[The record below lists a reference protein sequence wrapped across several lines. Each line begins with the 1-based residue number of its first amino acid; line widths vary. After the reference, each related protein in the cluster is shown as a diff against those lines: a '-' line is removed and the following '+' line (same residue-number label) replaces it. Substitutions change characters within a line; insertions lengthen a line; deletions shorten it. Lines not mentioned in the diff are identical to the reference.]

1 MLSCTFSPL
10 PSLCV
15 VALLISSTSTVAQV
29 NSGTSSTDRI
39 TAAPLSQTEKPCL
52 EDVLY
57 VAPDHSEADFARN
70 TCTPSTPTSSS
81 MNSSAAPP
89 VTHPASEVAIVKTEI
104 KVVATQADS
113 SEGYERKI
121 TPQEIE
127 TSAGTFGDPSRYMQT
142 LPGVVS
148 DNDKFNDI
156 IVRGGNSQETLFIV
170 DNIEIPSIN
179 QLALSDTT
187 GGLVSMI
194 DNKAIQQMTLHTD
207 TYDSK
212 FDQRLSAVVE
222 ISTAKNTRTIPHAE
236 VELGMAGAGGSID
249 HPWGQN
255 GSMFLSARQSILN
268 LMTNDI
274 GMNGVPIY
282 TNGLFR
288 ADKRIDDKNNFW
300 GLSLTGVDSILIH
313 PNPKNRWETNPYDI
327 AYSGWRNTTGIN
339 WQHVFS
345 NRAFGVLGLSNSEQ
359 SQSLRE
365 NAQLIA
371 DATIYAEDTRD
382 GITRLKYDATLQP
395 KPWLTIT
402 AGART
407 VVNRLN
413 YQLDQPLGL
422 QNPYSENAA
431 PMNALSLHRDFSTF
445 SSAEYSQASLLLP
458 HGMKVVLGQRFSQ
471 WALLGSQAW
480 TPKVLLAAPIFGR
493 IAHVGYAEYAQLPP
507 SIYILSFNNQ
517 ASLQPIRSQ
526 HITGGFE
533 AIHYQRIRLTVEAY
547 QKRYSDYPVATNY
560 PQLSMANITN
570 TFGQAFLMFP
580 MTSKG
585 RGLARGIELGFDCK
599 LSSRFTL
606 LSAVTYSRSW
616 YSGLDGV
623 LRRGSFD
630 LPLVANI
637 ASNLRL
643 GKTIVMSSRYSV
655 ASGKP
660 YTPDNLHLSTLQN
673 RDVYD
678 LSMING
684 MRAPTYSRLDFRLQQ
699 SHPIKRGMFTWHVGL
714 QNALGTNN
722 FYSYEWRPRAKG
734 AGVLAQEQMPRFPDA
749 GFQYVF

>member
-1 MLSCTFSPL
+1 VLH
-10 PSLCV
+10 V
-15 VALLISSTSTVAQV
+15 V
-29 NSGTSSTDRI
+29 
-39 TAAPLSQTEKPCL
+39 
-52 EDVLY
+52 
-57 VAPDHSEADFARN
+57 PDHSEANVARN
-70 TCTPSTPTSSS
+70 TCTPSTPASSS
-81 MNSSAAPP
+81 LNSSA
-89 VTHPASEVAIVKTEI
+89 THPTQDVAIVKTEI

-127 TSAGTFGDPSRYMQT
+127 TSAGTFGDPSRYMQM

-156 IVRGGNSQETLFIV
+156 IVRGGNSQEALFIV

-212 FDQRLSAVVE
+212 FDQRLSAIVE
-222 ISTAKNTRTIPHAE
+222 ISTTKNTRTIPHAE

-249 HPWGQN
+249 HPWGTN

-268 LMTNDI
+268 LMTDDI

-288 ADKRIDDKNNFW
+288 ADKRVDDRNNFW
-300 GLSLTGVDSILIH
+300 GLSLSGVDSILIH

-365 NAQLIA
+365 NAQLLA
-371 DATIYAEDTRD
+371 GATIYAEDTRD

-395 KPWLTIT
+395 KPWLTVT

-422 QNPYSENAA
+422 QNPYSESAA
-431 PMNALSLHRDFSTF
+431 PMNALSLHRNFSTF
-445 SSAEYSQASLLLP
+445 SSAEYSQASILLP
-458 HGMKVVLGQRFSQ
+458 HGMKVVLGQRYSQ

-493 IAHVGYAEYAQLPP
+493 IAHIGYAEYAQLPP

-585 RGLARGIELGFDCK
+585 KGLARGIELGFDCK

-630 LPLVANI
+630 LPFVANI
-637 ASNLRL
+637 ATNLHL
-643 GKTIVMSSRYSV
+643 GKAMVMSSRYSV

-660 YTPDNLHLSTLQN
+660 YTPDNLRLSTLQN

-678 LSMING
+678 LSMINAS
-684 MRAPTYSRLDFRLQQ
+684 RAPIYSRLDFRLQQ

-714 QNALGTNN
+714 QNALGTDN